1 MLNNAAA
8 FNVSCRTQKVSD
20 TATKFSQRRR
30 RSYQGVVFAAKEPA
44 GSSAKPELNQP
55 VA

>member
-1 MLNNAAA
+1 MSPVAHKK
-8 FNVSCRTQKVSD
+8 S
-20 TATKFSQRRR
+20 ATLRQIFAERR